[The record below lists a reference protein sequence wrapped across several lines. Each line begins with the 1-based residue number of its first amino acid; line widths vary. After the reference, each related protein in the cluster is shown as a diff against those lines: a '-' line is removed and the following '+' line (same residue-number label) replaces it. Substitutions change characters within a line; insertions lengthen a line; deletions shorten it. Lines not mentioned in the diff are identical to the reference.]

1 MLLTNL
7 RKGMVKINEMGG
19 NIISQCF
26 CGLSQKY
33 CVPLKLCICSQNFWD
48 GNNMKT
54 VENAN
59 VNTKFRG
66 NIVLLQ
72 ENAIFFAK
80 NLSNFKSFQ
89 TCLPNLY
96 KCLFFFFFF
105 T

>member
-1 MLLTNL
+1 
-7 RKGMVKINEMGG
+7 
-19 NIISQCF
+19 
-26 CGLSQKY
+26 
-33 CVPLKLCICSQNFWD
+33 
-48 GNNMKT
+48 MKT

-89 TCLPNLY
+89 KCLPNLY
-96 KCLFFFFFF
+96 IYIYIYISIFFSFSFLHNAHLGALYQS
-105 T
+105 